1 MKEWSTYE
9 HPSDQGLTAEA
20 DSFPELLEAL
30 GEALTAQLCVAGV
43 IEPRQEQALEASA
56 DDAGALVVEFLSE
69 LLHRFAIGH
78 FLAARIEV
86 ESVRGHAVIAR
97 LWGECFDPTRHE
109 AGSEVKA
116 VTYHQLEVGQRE
128 GRWLARVLLD
138 L

>member
-9 HPSDQGLTAEA
+9 HPSDQGLTAQA

-30 GEALTAQLCVAGV
+30 AEALTAQLCVAGV
-43 IEPRQEQALEASA
+43 IEPKQEQVMEVSA

-78 FLAARIEV
+78 FLVARIEV
-86 ESVRGHAVIAR
+86 QPLRGNVVTAR
-97 LWGECFDPTRHE
+97 LWGESFDRRRHE
-109 AGSEVKA
+109 AGGEVKA

>member
-9 HPSDQGLTAEA
+9 HPSDQGLTAQA

-43 IEPRQEQALEASA
+43 IEPRQEQALEVSA

-86 ESVRGHAVIAR
+86 LSVRDNVVTAR
-97 LWGECFDPTRHE
+97 LWGECFDRRRHE

-116 VTYHQLEVGQRE
+116 VTYHQLEVGQRD
-128 GRWLARVLLD
+128 GRWRARVLLD